1 MSPKYFFKKN
11 HDNPNKIMIGHLNIN
26 SIRSKFEYLKDLI
39 GNNIDVFLIS
49 ETKLND
55 SFPLGQFM
63 IDGYHVSF
71 RKDRNDRG
79 GGGGLLLY
87 FREHITCTKNNSRL

>member
-1 MSPKYFFKKN
+1 MLK
-11 HDNPNKIMIGHLNIN
+11 HDNPNKIMVDHLNIN

-39 GNNIDVFLIS
+39 GNIIDEFLIS

-63 IDGYHVSF
+63 IDGYNVSF
-71 RKDRNDRG
+71 RIDRNDR
-79 GGGGLLLY
+79 GGGLLLY
-87 FREHITCTKNNSRL
+87 FREHIPCKKIIVDFDPLKLI